1 MTPAL
6 LARRRLWLVGDD
18 EVLDAIAD
26 LSRHLDY
33 FQVARLD
40 ELPPT
45 PLGPDDHVVI
55 GMLDEGRAQDLYA
68 RAHAGGAPGHV
79 ALVPELPG
87 MTVGARAIVAAAAL
101 VELAR

>member
-1 MTPAL
+1 MSGL
-6 LARRRLWLVGDD
+6 LSRRRLWLVGDD
-18 EVLDAIAD
+18 EALDALAD

-40 ELPPT
+40 ELPPP
-45 PLGPDDHVVI
+45 PLDADDHVVI
-55 GMLDEGRAQDLYA
+55 GMVDAARARDLYG
-68 RAHAGGAPGHV
+68 RVHAAGAPGHV

-101 VELAR
+101 VELMR